1 MHPGAFF
8 IAHGGGLVKPE
19 YHTHEGAEKKY
30 IQAKTM
36 SVRGYYQLPGPVLL
50 CLLLLIAAA
59 QGAAGRVFNDNHS
72 GVLQSVLPEF
82 AGAQPGSGRSLL
94 QTGRGRLQ
102 LGSKAWLL
110 DKISSKIAIRSSNSC
125 LSCNTVLMLAAISQ
139 PAISRPASHTSAVLQ
154 LEGWQR
160 CC

>member
-1 MHPGAFF
+1 
-8 IAHGGGLVKPE
+8 
-19 YHTHEGAEKKY
+19 
-30 IQAKTM
+30 M
-36 SVRGYYQLPGPVLL
+36 SVRGFYQLPGPVLL

-59 QGAAGRVFNDNHS
+59 QGAAGRVFYDNHS

-94 QTGRGRLQ
+94 QTGRGQLQ
-102 LGSKAWLL
+102 LGSKPSVASRHNFQQDCDPKLKQL
-110 DKISSKIAIRSSNSC
+110 FELQHRSNAGSY
-125 LSCNTVLMLAAISQ
+125 Q
-139 PAISRPASHTSAVLQ
+139 PASISRPAWHTSAVLQ